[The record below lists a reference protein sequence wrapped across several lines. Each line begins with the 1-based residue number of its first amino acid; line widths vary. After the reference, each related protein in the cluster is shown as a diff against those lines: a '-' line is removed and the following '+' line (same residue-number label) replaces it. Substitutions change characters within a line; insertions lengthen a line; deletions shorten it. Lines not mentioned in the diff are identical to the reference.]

1 MAGLLHQTAKK
12 ALVKSAPLELRRHAS
27 RPAIARLKAVPET
40 PLVPRIV
47 YEDDRHLVL
56 NKPSNVALQ
65 GQHGSPARKRWD
77 GLLDTLKA
85 RPESPTLH
93 AVHRLDKVRSHGS
106 SSPLLGHPTSLS
118 QATTG
123 ALLLA
128 KSPAIAARLVQQLQR
143 HEIKKT
149 YLAVVHGQLRP
160 GFEGDIR
167 NRLRMDLER
176 VRVCGDD
183 EGVEAHTQ
191 WQCISV
197 SSRFSLL
204 RLSPTSGRKHQLR
217 VHCADVLKAP
227 VVGDFKLAPNAPH
240 ADALNELMIPLD
252 QVLLHST
259 SLSFYA
265 WSKET
270 GRRSTITATAP
281 PSAEF
286 QRFCKSHGLRI
297 PEEML
302 A

>member
-1 MAGLLHQTAKK
+1 MAGLFHQTVKK
-12 ALVKSAPLELRRHAS
+12 TLVKSAPLELRRHAS

-77 GLLDTLKA
+77 GLLD
-85 RPESPTLH
+85 
-93 AVHRLDKVRSHGS
+93 S
-106 SSPLLGHPTSLS
+106 SFIPLLSPFPFAHTAFRRPNSLEGTTRVVRAPCRTQAGQGVSLWTLFALLAHPTSLS

-149 YLAVVHGQLRP
+149 YLAVVHGSLRP

-167 NRLRMDLER
+167 NHLRMDLER

-197 SSRFSLL
+197 SVC
-204 RLSPTSGRKHQLR
+204 T
-217 VHCADVLKAP
+217 P
-227 VVGDFKLAPNAPH
+227 V
-240 ADALNELMIPLD
+240 
-252 QVLLHST
+252 
-259 SLSFYA
+259 
-265 WSKET
+265 
-270 GRRSTITATAP
+270 
-281 PSAEF
+281 
-286 QRFCKSHGLRI
+286 
-297 PEEML
+297 
-302 A
+302 

>member
-1 MAGLLHQTAKK
+1 MQTTSKR
-12 ALVKSAPLELRRHAS
+12 ALVKSLPLELRRHLS
-27 RPAIARLKAVPET
+27 RPAIARLETVPET

-56 NKPSNVALQ
+56 NKPSNAALQ
-65 GQHGSPARKRWD
+65 GQHGSPARQRWD
-77 GLLDTLKA
+77 GLLDALKA
-85 RPESPTLH
+85 RPESPALH
-93 AVHRLDKVRSHGS
+93 AVHRLDKAV
-106 SSPLLGHPTSLS
+106 
-118 QATTG
+118 TG

-128 KSPAIAARLVQQLQR
+128 KSPTIAARLVQQLQR

-167 NRLRMDLER
+167 NHLRKDLER
-176 VRVCGDD
+176 VRVCGET
-183 EGVEAHTQ
+183 EGLEAHTQ

-204 RLSPTSGRKHQLR
+204 RLNPTTGRKHQLR
-217 VHCADVLKAP
+217 IHCADVLRAP
-227 VVGDFKLAPNAPH
+227 VVGDFKLAPSAPH
-240 ADALNELMIPLD
+240 GEALDELMIPMD
-252 QVLLHST
+252 QVLLHSA

-270 GRRSTITATAP
+270 GRRATITATAP
-281 PSAEF
+281 PSADF
-286 QRFCKSHGLRI
+286 QRFCKAHRLRI

-302 A
+302 V